1 MPERKPTQPELQFRK
16 PESNLIV
23 VRKPVPQE
31 PDLPE
36 LPDEPDLEIGGDHGR
51 EEV

>member
-1 MPERKPTQPELQFRK
+1 MPAPKPKQPELQFRK

>member
-1 MPERKPTQPELQFRK
+1 MPASKPSQPELQFRK
-16 PESNLIV
+16 PESNLIR
-23 VRKPVPQE
+23 VRKPTPQE

-36 LPDEPDLEIGGDHGR
+36 IPDEDDLEIGGDDGR